1 MENEPAHKKLVGH
14 KNFVRHNPKTDLWKN
29 KRFHHVE
36 FYCGDAT
43 SVSRRFALGL
53 GMTLVAKSDLS
64 TGNATYASYVYRSN
78 DIVFTFTAPYST
90 KLEKSHSQPPFPH
103 FDQQYAYDFFQ
114 KHGLAVRAMGVK
126 VADAA
131 EAYKKA
137 VEHGGKGVLEPLT
150 MTDEHGTAVVSE
162 IELFGDVVLRFVSDD
177 GYKGPFLPKY
187 EPVNGRPLCY
197 GLQRLD
203 HAVSNVPKL
212 LEAVDY
218 LATATGFHKFAEF
231 TAEDVGTVDSGLN
244 SMVLASNNEMVIL
257 PVNEPTFGTPRKS
270 QIQTYLEHN
279 EGSGLQHL
287 ALKTDDIFSTLRQM
301 KAQSDWGFEFM
312 DSPGKGYYE
321 RLPARIGDILTPEQ
335 YKEVEEL
342 AILVDKDDQGT
353 LLQIFTKPLGDRPTI
368 FIEIIQRL
376 GCNITKKKKVEEEG
390 KLVEKEVVMQKGGCG
405 GFGKGNFA
413 ELFKS
418 IEDYERTLD
427 KALGPSSSSS
437 SS

>member
-90 KLEKSHSQPPFPH
+90 KIDQSHSQPPFPH
-103 FDQQYAYDFFQ
+103 FDQQCAYDFFQ

-137 VEHGGKGVLEPLT
+137 VEHGGRGAGAPHH
-150 MTDEHGTAVVSE
+150 DRRARHRRR
-162 IELFGDVVLRFVSDD
+162 LRDRALW
-177 GYKGPFLPKY
+177 GRGPFLPKY

-312 DSPGKGYYE
+312 ESPGKGYYE